1 MRPKITQRRHVSCA
15 SAHRVVVFSLRPIIM
30 IIMISDSTILG
41 LTIGLGGAVL
51 ALIPTFLSD
60 GIAAGGALLGASADG
75 IRLGTTIVGTAPL
88 IPIGIL
94 LIIMEDGDGI
104 AGMRPSTMITERVTP
119 MRSLAEH
126 GTAAATVQAATVV
139 AETSMPV
146 VHGREVSPEIRI
158 PARAA
163 VTRLLIVEE
172 IRAARTADRIPTVKD
187 TAAVVETAVV
197 RPTLRPIPV
206 AMTTET
212 TARLRA
218 AVMNRRRAVAEAI
231 RVPRAAVDS
240 TAAVAEPVE
249 DSPAAVTAVEEV
261 PAEAVAMV
269 AIQVAAVDQC

>member
-1 MRPKITQRRHVSCA
+1 
-15 SAHRVVVFSLRPIIM
+15 M

-41 LTIGLGGAVL
+41 LTIGLGVAVL

-88 IPIGIL
+88 IPIGTL

-146 VHGREVSPEIRI
+146 VHGREVSPETRI
-158 PARAA
+158 PAHEAL
-163 VTRLLIVEE
+163 TRLLTVVE
-172 IRAARTADRIPTVKD
+172 IRVARTAERIPTVKD
-187 TAAVVETAVV
+187 TVAVAETAVV

-231 RVPRAAVDS
+231 RVPRGAVDS
-240 TAAVAEPVE
+240 TAAVVEPVE

>member
-1 MRPKITQRRHVSCA
+1 
-15 SAHRVVVFSLRPIIM
+15 
-30 IIMISDSTILG
+30 
-41 LTIGLGGAVL
+41 
-51 ALIPTFLSD
+51 
-60 GIAAGGALLGASADG
+60 
-75 IRLGTTIVGTAPL
+75 
-88 IPIGIL
+88 
-94 LIIMEDGDGI
+94 MEDGDGI

-126 GTAAATVQAATVV
+126 GTAAATVQVATEV

-158 PARAA
+158 PVRAV

-187 TAAVVETAVV
+187 TAAVAEMEIVHRT
-197 RPTLRPIPV
+197 RPPIRA

-218 AVMNRRRAVAEAI
+218 AVMNHRRTVAEAI

-261 PAEAVAMV
+261 SAEAVAMV

>member
-1 MRPKITQRRHVSCA
+1 MTPKITQRRHVSCA
-15 SAHRVVVFSLRPIIM
+15 SAHRVVAFSLRPTIM
-30 IIMISDSTILG
+30 IIMIWDSTILG
-41 LTIGLGGAVL
+41 LTIGLGVAVL

-60 GIAAGGALLGASADG
+60 GIAAGGVLLGVLADG

-126 GTAAATVQAATVV
+126 GTAAATVQAETVV

-158 PARAA
+158 PVRAA

-187 TAAVVETAVV
+187 TAAVAEMEIVHRT
-197 RPTLRPIPV
+197 RPPIRA

-231 RVPRAAVDS
+231 RVPRGAVDS
-240 TAAVAEPVE
+240 TVAVAEPVE
-249 DSPAAVTAVEEV
+249 DSPAEVTAVVEV
-261 PAEAVAMV
+261 PVVAVAAADIRAV
-269 AIQVAAVDQC
+269 AVDQC